1 MSSFP
6 RTMLRYYCS
15 PVSVPSISN
24 PQDSNNHNTFLLH
37 LAFLTTL
44 QGPVQYHLLCKCS
57 SNHLSN
63 FSFLLMLMAL
73 ATWTKTLVCLLW
85 LCDNLYAYVY
95 AYEQQALSG
104 TAERTWTL
112 VLERPGSEPQ
122 LGYLLALWIMRITKS
137 SRVLFLHLWKKR
149 NTISFIA
156 L

>member
-6 RTMLRYYCS
+6 RTMLRYYCF
-15 PVSVPSISN
+15 PVCVPSTSN

-44 QGPVQYHLLCKCS
+44 QGPSQYHLLCKCS

-73 ATWTKTLVCLLW
+73 ATWKTLVCLLW

-95 AYEQQALSG
+95 AYKQQALG
-104 TAERTWTL
+104 GIAERTWTL

-122 LGYLLALWIMRITKS
+122 LSYLLALWIMCITKS